1 MSRQEAPREQGAT
14 PYVDALVV
22 LRDERAPTR
31 LMVPGHKGGQ
41 AIPTAF
47 ERALG
52 KSAAAVLGLD
62 IPQHVRDV
70 DVPPPYSTDPTA
82 FDRALKLAADAW
94 DAHTTHFVVGGASQA
109 NHTVCLALALMA
121 RARPRVAVQRN
132 VHLSVI
138 YGLMLADAEVF
149 WLKPELD
156 AKFGV
161 YHCVT
166 ATHLNEVL
174 AAEGPF
180 DGVIVVSP
188 TYHGAVCDVPALS
201 EVARAHQAT
210 LVVDEAWG
218 AHFPF
223 HSRFPD
229 SAVTCGADIVVSSTH
244 KHLGSLTQSA
254 MLHVTKG
261 SSEALAQFVEA
272 AISKAARLVRT
283 TSPSSLLLASLDAAR
298 AFACGDGGERLGRA
312 AANADRVRDWARALA
327 NVEVVDGSIVARTP
341 GVVDFDP
348 LRVTLDVRQTG
359 HTGCDVRDLLWQAT
373 LQPRGIEIEFCTH
386 ELVVAVF
393 GVGDDSSD
401 SADHLIEA
409 LTLVFRQLRRK
420 RAPQT
425 PRPVLPDFPTSNLS
439 LRAGFLDTSVPIELE
454 SSEDRVCAEVIAP
467 YPPGISIVLPGE
479 ILTKSVVEYLLS
491 VRDGAQFPDC
501 ADDTLRK
508 IQVLVPTGASAN

>member
-1 MSRQEAPREQGAT
+1 
-14 PYVDALVV
+14 
-22 LRDERAPTR
+22 
-31 LMVPGHKGGQ
+31 MVPGHKGGRV
-41 AIPTAF
+41 IPTAL
-47 ERALG
+47 ERAFG
-52 KSAAAVLGLD
+52 GSAAAVLGLD
-62 IPQHVRDV
+62 VPRHVRGIDMS
-70 DVPPPYSTDPTA
+70 PPDSTDSTP
-82 FDRALKLAADAW
+82 FDQALELAAEAW
-94 DAHTTHFVVGGASQA
+94 GARRTHFIVGGASQA
-109 NHTVCLALALMA
+109 NHVVCLALALMA

-156 AKFGV
+156 TQFGV

-174 AAEGPF
+174 AAAGPF

-229 SAVTCGADIVVSSTH
+229 SAVRSGADIVVSSTH
-244 KHLGSLTQSA
+244 KQLGSLTQSA
-254 MLHVTKG
+254 MLHVCEG

-312 AANADRVRDWARALA
+312 AANADRVRDWASALG
-327 NVEVVDGSIVARTP
+327 NVEVMDGSIVARTP
-341 GVVDFDP
+341 GVVAFDP

-359 HTGCDVRDLLWQAT
+359 QTGCDVRDLLWQPT

-393 GVGDDSSD
+393 GVGDDTSD
-401 SADHLIEA
+401 SAEDLIEA
-409 LTLVFRQLRRK
+409 LTLVLRRPARK
-420 RAPQT
+420 RRQKALH
-425 PRPVLPDFPTSNLS
+425 LPLPEIPKSNLL

-454 SSEDRVCAEVIAP
+454 SSEDRVCAELVAP

-479 ILTKSVVEYLLS
+479 VLTKSVVEYLLG

-501 ADDTLRK
+501 ADDMLRK